1 MSSSPWPSLSLTQP
15 GWWPSPLPPPSPPG
29 QVALGGWDAALRL
42 FKLDVLGSGRGVLNA
57 GLERAAGGGSGV
69 GSRGG
74 LGEVDMED
82 AADLQVCV
90 GPVPGGRADAL
101 TPALL
106 V

>member
-1 MSSSPWPSLSLTQP
+1 
-15 GWWPSPLPPPSPPG
+15 
-29 QVALGGWDAALRL
+29 VALGGCDAALRL
-42 FKLDVLGSGRGVLNA
+42 FKLDVLGSGRGMLNA

-90 GPVPGGRADAL
+90 GPVAWGQG
-101 TPALL
+101 
-106 V
+106 